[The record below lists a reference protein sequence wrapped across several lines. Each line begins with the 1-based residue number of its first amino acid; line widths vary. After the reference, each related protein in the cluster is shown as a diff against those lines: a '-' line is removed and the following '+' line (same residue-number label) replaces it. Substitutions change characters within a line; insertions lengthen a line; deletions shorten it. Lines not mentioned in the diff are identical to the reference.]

1 MLFAL
6 SGILVSGA
14 LNDAS
19 SLHAESPFLPHR
31 LSPLKGIERAP
42 VRELQ
47 NTFRQIYEL
56 YRRSVVY
63 IRTDRKDTDGEA
75 GIPAGVGTGFFI
87 SSDGYVCTNHHV
99 VADAGRVEVVV
110 SGQVFSA
117 VVVGMDEFTDLALL
131 KVENSGPFESF
142 FAGDSEK
149 VQVGDWAIAIGNPF
163 GLERS
168 FTLGVVSSVSRS
180 DLDQPGNNH
189 IQTDASIHPGNSG
202 GPLINIDGEVIG
214 VNRMIY
220 SGPDGGGGIAFAI
233 PINEAL
239 RVLTEL
245 RERGHV
251 RRGFLGV
258 QIGDEGALV
267 SSVLT
272 DSPAAKAGIKP
283 GDRIRTVDG
292 KPVRNFRELLRLVGP
307 MAPGRIVEVE
317 IDRAGKTFKLKVE
330 LTERPQSN

>member
-1 MLFAL
+1 ML
-6 SGILVSGA
+6 LVGA
-14 LNDAS
+14 ATLTGLDPIR
-19 SLHAESPFLPHR
+19 AESPFLPRR
-31 LSPLKGIERAP
+31 LSPLKGVERAP

-47 NTFRQIYEL
+47 NTFRQIFEL
-56 YRRSVVY
+56 YRRSVVF

-75 GIPAGVGTGFFI
+75 GMPAGVGTGFFL
-87 SSDGYVCTNHHV
+87 SADGYVCTNHHV
-99 VADAGRVEVVV
+99 VVDAARVEVVV

-117 VVVGMDEFTDLALL
+117 VVVGMDELTDLALL
-131 KVENSGPFESF
+131 KVENSGPFEAF
-142 FAGDSEK
+142 FAGNSDL

-233 PINEAL
+233 PINDAL
-239 RVLTEL
+239 RVLAEL
-245 RERGHV
+245 RERGRV

-267 SSVLT
+267 SSVVA
-272 DSPAAKAGIKP
+272 DSPAAKAGIRP

-292 KPVRNFRELLRLVGP
+292 KPVRNFRELIRLVAP
-307 MAPGRIVEVE
+307 MSPGRVVQVELE
-317 IDRAGKTFKLKVE
+317 REGKTMKLQVL
-330 LTERPQSN
+330 LTERPPSN